1 MGLITPAVI
10 LQALLAPYYVPVLF
24 GPGWSQIDEIVSILC
39 LVAIPT
45 TLWSATAGWLRAT
58 GRAHLEFWLTTLIT
72 SALMISTAT
81 FASFGLLPVAIAYAL
96 TASLLMVGASL
107 PALSLAFGRNFA
119 KV

>member
-1 MGLITPAVI
+1 
-10 LQALLAPYYVPVLF
+10 
-24 GPGWSQIDEIVSILC
+24 IDEIVSILC

-81 FASFGLLPVAIAYAL
+81 FASLGLIPVAIAYAL
-96 TASLLMVGASL
+96 TATLLMVCASL
-107 PALSLAFGRNFA
+107 PALSLAFGRNFV